1 MIEIK
6 AVFLSSVQF
15 ADFVQ
20 STAVCSGQPSSECL
34 EVNL

>member
-1 MIEIK
+1 MIKIK

-15 ADFVQ
+15 ADFMQ
-20 STAVCSGQPSSECL
+20 SIAIRSGQPSSECV